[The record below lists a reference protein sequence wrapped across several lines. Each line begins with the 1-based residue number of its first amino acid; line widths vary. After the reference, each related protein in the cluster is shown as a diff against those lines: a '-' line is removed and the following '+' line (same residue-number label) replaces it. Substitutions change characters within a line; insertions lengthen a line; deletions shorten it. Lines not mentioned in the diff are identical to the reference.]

1 MSLPG
6 KNLPRQLFRCR
17 IVHPVTG
24 DVIDDGMA
32 VYFCGKIFAYLPPLK
47 DVIITSTSCPAPNSY
62 TSEDVVEL
70 HVHSGRAV
78 TAAVLSSLAQ
88 LPSDSLRLAEPGEFT
103 KRAFESGRIDLTE
116 AEGIRDLIDAETE
129 SQRKLAIR
137 ATEVRLPSL
146 MSCVHP
152 KQHS

>member
-1 MSLPG
+1 M
-6 KNLPRQLFRCR
+6 
-17 IVHPVTG
+17 
-24 DVIDDGMA
+24 
-32 VYFCGKIFAYLPPLK
+32 
-47 DVIITSTSCPAPNSY
+47 
-62 TSEDVVEL
+62 
-70 HVHSGRAV
+70 HSGRAV

-137 ATEVRLPSL
+137 AAEVRVPSL

-152 KQHS
+152 K